1 MINSQVIKLF
11 VCDLIAYL
19 LFLWVYVFLGGL
31 NIQK

>member
-19 LFLWVYVFLGGL
+19 LFLWVYVFFGGG
-31 NIQK
+31 